1 MPYISGRHV
10 VAEAL
15 AARRSIRRILIAVD
29 AEAALAVLLNRARD
43 TGVAVQR
50 LDRRA
55 LTRLADSERHQGVVA
70 EVDEFITWDLEPV
83 LADAIGRGGVLLAL
97 DQIQDPQN
105 LGSLIRSAEAFGVE
119 GLVLPRHRSASVT
132 PLVERSS
139 AGAIEHLRVVE
150 VTNLTRA
157 LQHIKRDGVWTVGL
171 DPAGSD
177 RFEGIDLRGPLCV
190 VVGAEGAGM
199 SRLVLEECD
208 YRVCLPTVGRVASL
222 NAAVAG
228 SIALWEIFRRRQKAR
243 SEDSAD

>member
-15 AARRSIRRILIAVD
+15 AARRPIRRVLIAGD
-29 AEAALAVLLNRARD
+29 AEAAIAPLLDRARD
-43 TGVAVQR
+43 AGVAVQR

-55 LTRLADSERHQGVVA
+55 LARLADSERHQGVVA
-70 EVDEFITWDLEPV
+70 EVDDFLTWALEPV
-83 LADAIGRGGVLLAL
+83 LADAVGRGGVLLAL

-105 LGSLIRSAEAFGVE
+105 LGSLIRSAEAFGVD
-119 GLVLPRHRSASVT
+119 GLILPRHRSAGVT
-132 PLVERSS
+132 PLIERSS

-157 LQHIKRDGVWTVGL
+157 LQRMKRDGVWVVGL
-171 DPAGSD
+171 DPNGPD
-177 RFEGIDLRGPLCV
+177 RFERIDLRGPLCV
-190 VVGAEGAGM
+190 VVGAEGSGI

-208 YRVCLPTVGRVASL
+208 YRIRLPTVGRVASL

-228 SIALWEIFRRRQKAR
+228 SIALWEIFQRRQGTGPVG
-243 SEDSAD
+243 STE